1 MKIAQIR
8 SMDISNGE
16 GIGVSLF
23 TQSCP
28 FRCKGCH
35 NMSTWSDTGG
45 EEYTQETRD
54 RILELVR
61 RPYISRL
68 SILGGEPL
76 LPQNVDELLSLA
88 TRVRMVKPDI
98 KIWLWTGTT
107 CEAICSLLYRGY
119 RGAKETN
126 PDKIFSS
133 LGWDSYSIDAL
144 YYLMTEEID
153 YLVDGRFIQEEK
165 DLALKW
171 KGSSNQRILDC
182 RESIWSQIP
191 CLADIY

>member
-54 RILELVR
+54 RILELIQ

-76 LPQNVDELLSLA
+76 LPQNVDELLSLV
-88 TRVRMVKPDI
+88 VRAKIVRPDI

-107 CEAICSLLYRGY
+107 CEAICSLIYQEE
-119 RGAKETN
+119 KKTN
-126 PDKIFSS
+126 PDKIFSL
-133 LGWDSYSIDAL
+133 LGWNSYDMYML
-144 YYLMTEEID
+144 YYLMTQID
-153 YLVDGRFIQEEK
+153 YLIDGRFLQEEK

-171 KGSSNQRILDC
+171 RGSSNQRILDC
-182 RESIWSQIP
+182 KKSIRSQTP
-191 CLADIY
+191 CLADLY